1 VSWPSCR
8 TLPRDGRNSRL
19 WVWLILILSTAALAA
34 DSEHQYQVACAPCH
48 GAHGEGGRGPAL
60 AVPKLPRAPDDAAL
74 ASIIMRGIPGTQ
86 MPSTRMTDGERQQL
100 VRYVRALGESK
111 AAPVEGDATAGEQ
124 LFWDNANCGH
134 CHTVGSRGGR
144 TGPDLT
150 EIALRR
156 SPGHLRAT
164 LLDPAANIPDSF
176 TVYRRVVF
184 LPDNFLQVRVV
195 TRAGKSITGLRIDED
210 AFTIQLRD
218 YDDRFYSFRKDELRE
233 LKKDWGKTPMPG
245 YRGVLSE
252 TELRDVVAYLSTLRG
267 SQ

>member
-1 VSWPSCR
+1 V
-8 TLPRDGRNSRL
+8 
-19 WVWLILILSTAALAA
+19 
-34 DSEHQYQVACAPCH
+34 
-48 GAHGEGGRGPAL
+48 HGEGGRGPAL

-74 ASIIMRGIPGTQ
+74 ASIIMTGIPGTQ

-100 VRYVRALGESK
+100 VQYVRALGESK
-111 AAPVEGDATAGEQ
+111 PAPFEGDARAGEQ
-124 LFWDNANCGH
+124 LFWGKANCGH
-134 CHTVGSRGGR
+134 CHTVGARGGR

-156 SPGHLRAT
+156 SPAHLRAT

-195 TRAGKSITGLRIDED
+195 TRAGKSITGVRIDED

-218 YDDRFYSFRKDELRE
+218 DDDRFYSFRKDKLRE
-233 LKKDWGKTPMPG
+233 LVKDWGKTPMPS
-245 YRGVLSE
+245 YRGLLSE
-252 TELRDVVAYLSTLRG
+252 AELRDVVAYLSSLRG